1 MLSRL
6 DNPNTQKHYNWMYK
20 VFPATISPFLSSY
33 ALLNIPTTMPKL
45 VNKEES
51 KAFSRE
57 VEKLRAIKDSKMSM
71 AVGAIRAVEQFS
83 PGTAAPK

>member
-6 DNPNTQKHYNWMYK
+6 DNPNTQKHYNWMYN
-20 VFPATISPFLSSY
+20 PATISPSLSSY

-57 VEKLRAIKDSKMSM
+57 VEKLRAIKDSKMPM